1 MNRKGEIH
9 LAGLNGS
16 SYRLNR
22 PSEDGIESREEKVM
36 RLQKA
41 VAEGTYYVPALDI
54 ADRMLAE
61 ARW

>member
-9 LAGLNGS
+9 LAGLNRS

-22 PSEDGIESREEKVM
+22 PSEDGIESREEKVT

-41 VAEGTYYVPALDI
+41 VADGTYYVPALEI
-54 ADRMLAE
+54 ADRMLA
-61 ARW
+61 AAAW

>member
-9 LAGLNGS
+9 LAGLNGT

-41 VAEGTYYVPALDI
+41 VAEGTYYVPALEI
-54 ADRMLAE
+54 ADSMIDA
-61 ARW
+61 AW